1 MAQDPYSTVF
11 TSVPALDEAARRE
24 MASLYL
30 DAYDGTSEALFFH
43 DLSKKDEALLVYSG
57 RQLVGFTTL
66 LVLEREWR
74 SEPIRVVY
82 SGDTVVDRAHWGQQ
96 ALAFDWIGRIG
107 DGTITRL
114 IVERTKMRCHQAVA
128 VDVIHGDQ
136 VGVFFVPF
144 VDEPLMQRRTV

>member
-96 ALAFDWIGRIG
+96 ALAF
-107 DGTITRL
+107 
-114 IVERTKMRCHQAVA
+114 
-128 VDVIHGDQ
+128 
-136 VGVFFVPF
+136 
-144 VDEPLMQRRTV
+144 